1 MIRIFLTASFA
12 LMFVGAVAQ
21 SPTIRTQRNE
31 NNSVDFILE
40 NKTRPGTL
48 TVFLTLRDL
57 QNCNTASGTF
67 RYETRYT
74 GTRLLSLRPADD
86 TRGVRYGYSYRFFL
100 GPVDKEPDTAFVYRM
115 PTTVRWPVR
124 VSRGVSVYD
133 RFRKE
138 KKGALGLHFEMEKG
152 DTVYAMRRGTVVEV
166 GIPEREPDAPA
177 VSFTSESPD
186 LLVEQPDGTL
196 AWYICL
202 DGDNVLVHRDFAMQN
217 GLSVGSTFRLR
228 QEGRNATVRVAGIFS
243 GNVQAQS
250 PLPSDTSE
258 NLIYSGRRVASAL
271 TGNDRIDMIRCLS
284 DNPQDLSAAIGRA
297 KTMAGGKYDVTDDSA
312 RLSGVLQSVQTVR
325 NLVRMVLLSVCLADV
340 LVLAMALVFWIR
352 SRIHEIGTLL
362 ALGID
367 KMRIVAQLA
376 IETGLMA
383 AVAALCSLGT
393 GAMLSGYVSSRL
405 LRDSGVAP
413 LESLHVEALPPE
425 QTMLILLL
433 GCAVIA
439 VALAVSCAA
448 VLSKS
453 PKSILSSMR

>member
-31 NNSVDFILE
+31 NNSLDFILE

-86 TRGVRYGYSYRFFL
+86 NRGVRYGYSYRFFL

-202 DGDNVLVHRDFAMQN
+202 DGDNVLVD
-217 GLSVGSTFRLR
+217 VGVDVRLR
-228 QEGRNATVRVAGIFS
+228 HRSAAGLLR
-243 GNVQAQS
+243 Q
-250 PLPSDTSE
+250 
-258 NLIYSGRRVASAL
+258 GRRHAAGQPPRGHDGRGSDAGASGGHSR
-271 TGNDRIDMIRCLS
+271 TGG
-284 DNPQDLSAAIGRA
+284 IG
-297 KTMAGGKYDVTDDSA
+297 G
-312 RLSGVLQSVQTVR
+312 
-325 NLVRMVLLSVCLADV
+325 
-340 LVLAMALVFWIR
+340 R
-352 SRIHEIGTLL
+352 SFRGNC
-362 ALGID
+362 
-367 KMRIVAQLA
+367 RVN
-376 IETGLMA
+376 
-383 AVAALCSLGT
+383 
-393 GAMLSGYVSSRL
+393 
-405 LRDSGVAP
+405 
-413 LESLHVEALPPE
+413 EA
-425 QTMLILLL
+425 
-433 GCAVIA
+433 
-439 VALAVSCAA
+439 
-448 VLSKS
+448 
-453 PKSILSSMR
+453 

>member
-1 MIRIFLTASFA
+1 
-12 LMFVGAVAQ
+12 MFVGAVAQ

-202 DGDNVLVHRDFAMQN
+202 DGDNVLVE
-217 GLSVGSTFRLR
+217 VGD
-228 QEGRNATVRVAGIFS
+228 EV
-243 GNVQAQS
+243 
-250 PLPSDTSE
+250 LP
-258 NLIYSGRRVASAL
+258 
-271 TGNDRIDMIRCLS
+271 
-284 DNPQDLSAAIGRA
+284 
-297 KTMAGGKYDVTDDSA
+297 
-312 RLSGVLQSVQTVR
+312 
-325 NLVRMVLLSVCLADV
+325 
-340 LVLAMALVFWIR
+340 
-352 SRIHEIGTLL
+352 GTPL
-362 ALGID
+362 ALAGSYD
-367 KMRIVAQLA
+367 GERYKA
-376 IETGLMA
+376 
-383 AVAALCSLGT
+383 
-393 GAMLSGYVSSRL
+393 
-405 LRDSGVAP
+405 
-413 LESLHVEALPPE
+413 
-425 QTMLILLL
+425 
-433 GCAVIA
+433 
-439 VALAVSCAA
+439 
-448 VLSKS
+448 
-453 PKSILSSMR
+453 

>member
-57 QNCNTASGTF
+57 QNCNTASGT
-67 RYETRYT
+67 
-74 GTRLLSLRPADD
+74 
-86 TRGVRYGYSYRFFL
+86 L

-202 DGDNVLVHRDFAMQN
+202 DGDNVLVE
-217 GLSVGSTFRLR
+217 VGDEVLPGTPL
-228 QEGRNATVRVAGIFS
+228 ALAGS
-243 GNVQAQS
+243 
-250 PLPSDTSE
+250 
-258 NLIYSGRRVASAL
+258 
-271 TGNDRIDMIRCLS
+271 
-284 DNPQDLSAAIGRA
+284 
-297 KTMAGGKYDVTDDSA
+297 YDGERYKV
-312 RLSGVLQSVQTVR
+312 SVQTFWWESNPDPKERERKPFIRKHFFPQFVTEEGVVCVEKGVYR
-325 NLVRMVLLSVCLADV
+325 PVETEELV
-340 LVLAMALVFWIR
+340 IR
-352 SRIHEIGTLL
+352 EMNRKELKKHRG
-362 ALGID
+362 G
-367 KMRIVAQLA
+367 KKR
-376 IETGLMA
+376 
-383 AVAALCSLGT
+383 
-393 GAMLSGYVSSRL
+393 
-405 LRDSGVAP
+405 
-413 LESLHVEALPPE
+413 
-425 QTMLILLL
+425 
-433 GCAVIA
+433 
-439 VALAVSCAA
+439 
-448 VLSKS
+448 
-453 PKSILSSMR
+453 

>member
-21 SPTIRTQRNE
+21 SPTIHTQRNE

-186 LLVEQPDGTL
+186 LLVE
-196 AWYICL
+196 
-202 DGDNVLVHRDFAMQN
+202 
-217 GLSVGSTFRLR
+217 
-228 QEGRNATVRVAGIFS
+228 
-243 GNVQAQS
+243 
-250 PLPSDTSE
+250 
-258 NLIYSGRRVASAL
+258 
-271 TGNDRIDMIRCLS
+271 
-284 DNPQDLSAAIGRA
+284 IGRA
-297 KTMAGGKYDVTDDSA
+297 
-312 RLSGVLQSVQTVR
+312 
-325 NLVRMVLLSVCLADV
+325 
-340 LVLAMALVFWIR
+340 
-352 SRIHEIGTLL
+352 
-362 ALGID
+362 
-367 KMRIVAQLA
+367 
-376 IETGLMA
+376 
-383 AVAALCSLGT
+383 
-393 GAMLSGYVSSRL
+393 
-405 LRDSGVAP
+405 
-413 LESLHVEALPPE
+413 HV
-425 QTMLILLL
+425 
-433 GCAVIA
+433 
-439 VALAVSCAA
+439 
-448 VLSKS
+448 
-453 PKSILSSMR
+453 

>member
-202 DGDNVLVHRDFAMQN
+202 DGDNVLVEVGDEVLPGTPLALAGSYDGEYYKTAVQIYWYETDPDRDWNDGYAV
-217 GLSVGSTFRLR
+217 SKRLFPR
-228 QEGRNATVRVAGIFS
+228 FQT
-243 GNVQAQS
+243 
-250 PLPSDTSE
+250 
-258 NLIYSGRRVASAL
+258 
-271 TGNDRIDMIRCLS
+271 
-284 DNPQDLSAAIGRA
+284 
-297 KTMAGGKYDVTDDSA
+297 TD
-312 RLSGVLQSVQTVR
+312 GVLIPKHGGVYTPVFTPEMQTR
-325 NLVRMVLLSVCLADV
+325 ELTAKELKKWRAT
-340 LVLAMALVFWIR
+340 
-352 SRIHEIGTLL
+352 HPGH
-362 ALGID
+362 
-367 KMRIVAQLA
+367 K
-376 IETGLMA
+376 
-383 AVAALCSLGT
+383 
-393 GAMLSGYVSSRL
+393 
-405 LRDSGVAP
+405 
-413 LESLHVEALPPE
+413 
-425 QTMLILLL
+425 
-433 GCAVIA
+433 
-439 VALAVSCAA
+439 
-448 VLSKS
+448 K
-453 PKSILSSMR
+453 

>member
-186 LLVEQPDGTL
+186 LLVEQPEVLPGTPLALAGSYDGER
-196 AWYICL
+196 YK
-202 DGDNVLVHRDFAMQN
+202 V
-217 GLSVGSTFRLR
+217 
-228 QEGRNATVRVAGIFS
+228 
-243 GNVQAQS
+243 
-250 PLPSDTSE
+250 
-258 NLIYSGRRVASAL
+258 
-271 TGNDRIDMIRCLS
+271 
-284 DNPQDLSAAIGRA
+284 
-297 KTMAGGKYDVTDDSA
+297 
-312 RLSGVLQSVQTVR
+312 SVQTFWWESNPDPKERERKPFIRKHFFPQFVTEEGVVCVEKGVYR
-325 NLVRMVLLSVCLADV
+325 PVETEELV
-340 LVLAMALVFWIR
+340 IR
-352 SRIHEIGTLL
+352 EMNRKELKKHRG
-362 ALGID
+362 G
-367 KMRIVAQLA
+367 KKR
-376 IETGLMA
+376 
-383 AVAALCSLGT
+383 
-393 GAMLSGYVSSRL
+393 
-405 LRDSGVAP
+405 
-413 LESLHVEALPPE
+413 
-425 QTMLILLL
+425 
-433 GCAVIA
+433 
-439 VALAVSCAA
+439 
-448 VLSKS
+448 
-453 PKSILSSMR
+453 

>member
-186 LLVEQPDGTL
+186 LLVEGTKCCPERR
-196 AWYICL
+196 W
-202 DGDNVLVHRDFAMQN
+202 RWREAM
-217 GLSVGSTFRLR
+217 T
-228 QEGRNATVRVAGIFS
+228 A
-243 GNVQAQS
+243 
-250 PLPSDTSE
+250 SDTKFPCRPSGGRVIRTRRSGSE
-258 NLIYSGRRVASAL
+258 NLSSASISFRSSLRR
-271 TGNDRIDMIRCLS
+271 R
-284 DNPQDLSAAIGRA
+284 
-297 KTMAGGKYDVTDDSA
+297 
-312 RLSGVLQSVQTVR
+312 
-325 NLVRMVLLSVCLADV
+325 
-340 LVLAMALVFWIR
+340 
-352 SRIHEIGTLL
+352 
-362 ALGID
+362 
-367 KMRIVAQLA
+367 
-376 IETGLMA
+376 
-383 AVAALCSLGT
+383 
-393 GAMLSGYVSSRL
+393 
-405 LRDSGVAP
+405 
-413 LESLHVEALPPE
+413 
-425 QTMLILLL
+425 
-433 GCAVIA
+433 
-439 VALAVSCAA
+439 VSCALKR
-448 VLSKS
+448 VFTDPLK
-453 PKSILSSMR
+453 PRNW

>member
-21 SPTIRTQRNE
+21 SPTIHTQRNE

-86 TRGVRYGYSYRFFL
+86 TRGVRYGYS
-100 GPVDKEPDTAFVYRM
+100 
-115 PTTVRWPVR
+115 VRWPVR

-202 DGDNVLVHRDFAMQN
+202 DGDNVLVE
-217 GLSVGSTFRLR
+217 VGDEVLPGTPL
-228 QEGRNATVRVAGIFS
+228 ALAGS
-243 GNVQAQS
+243 
-250 PLPSDTSE
+250 
-258 NLIYSGRRVASAL
+258 
-271 TGNDRIDMIRCLS
+271 
-284 DNPQDLSAAIGRA
+284 
-297 KTMAGGKYDVTDDSA
+297 YDGERYKV
-312 RLSGVLQSVQTVR
+312 SVQTFWWESNPDPKERERKPFIRKHFFPQFVTEEGVVCVEKGVYR
-325 NLVRMVLLSVCLADV
+325 PVETEELV
-340 LVLAMALVFWIR
+340 IR
-352 SRIHEIGTLL
+352 EMNRKELKKHRG
-362 ALGID
+362 G
-367 KMRIVAQLA
+367 KKR
-376 IETGLMA
+376 
-383 AVAALCSLGT
+383 
-393 GAMLSGYVSSRL
+393 
-405 LRDSGVAP
+405 
-413 LESLHVEALPPE
+413 
-425 QTMLILLL
+425 
-433 GCAVIA
+433 
-439 VALAVSCAA
+439 
-448 VLSKS
+448 
-453 PKSILSSMR
+453 

>member
-186 LLVEQPDGTL
+186 LLVKQPDGTL
-196 AWYICL
+196 AWYTASTATMCWSRS
-202 DGDNVLVHRDFAMQN
+202 GTKCCPERRWRWREAM
-217 GLSVGSTFRLR
+217 T
-228 QEGRNATVRVAGIFS
+228 A
-243 GNVQAQS
+243 
-250 PLPSDTSE
+250 SDTKFPCRPSGGRVIRTRRSGSE
-258 NLIYSGRRVASAL
+258 NLSSASISFRSSLRR
-271 TGNDRIDMIRCLS
+271 R
-284 DNPQDLSAAIGRA
+284 
-297 KTMAGGKYDVTDDSA
+297 
-312 RLSGVLQSVQTVR
+312 
-325 NLVRMVLLSVCLADV
+325 
-340 LVLAMALVFWIR
+340 
-352 SRIHEIGTLL
+352 
-362 ALGID
+362 
-367 KMRIVAQLA
+367 
-376 IETGLMA
+376 
-383 AVAALCSLGT
+383 
-393 GAMLSGYVSSRL
+393 
-405 LRDSGVAP
+405 
-413 LESLHVEALPPE
+413 
-425 QTMLILLL
+425 
-433 GCAVIA
+433 
-439 VALAVSCAA
+439 VSCALKR
-448 VLSKS
+448 VFTDPLK
-453 PKSILSSMR
+453 PRNW